1 MSESLSP
8 TNSLD
13 RDILSRNINDAIDAL
28 PSARQRSHVQSMAYL
43 LGARQE
49 LPDFEDDEINHM
61 RTVQLAYD
69 VMEGNTINLP
79 TQCQELKKG
88 ELHLCLSHVY
98 SYACVTMLVEFRVPL
113 NTTDG
118 SKQTTYVDQLYSE
131 SDSRTDILDS
141 IRAAMDVPKSYEHL
155 GWRTSTARR
164 TDLPHRLLTVQ
175 DVDSAFKAVRAEQ
188 SSGQRKKKEAAIEIV
203 NTVCV
208 SVTTT

>member
-13 RDILSRNINDAIDAL
+13 RDILSRDINDAIDAL
-28 PSARQRSHVQSMAYL
+28 PSARQRSRVQSMAYL

-49 LPDFEDDEINHM
+49 PPDFDDVEINRT

-69 VMEGNTINLP
+69 AMEGNTINLP

-88 ELHLCLSHVY
+88 ELHLCLSLVY
-98 SYACVTMLVEFRVPL
+98 SYVCVTMLVEFRVPL

-131 SDSRTDILDS
+131 SDIRADILDS

-155 GWRTSTARR
+155 GWRISTARR

-188 SSGQRKKKEAAIEIV
+188 SSGQRKKTNAAIEIV

-208 SVTTT
+208 SVSH